1 VSISPE
7 HAQFLSTVAELA
19 AVTFLVGLLIGFIGA
34 GGAGVAVAIMTTVF
48 GLPAHTAV
56 GTAIAAMLFV
66 TASGALSHFREG
78 NVAWRLGLVVGLAG
92 AASGALSHFREG
104 NVAWRLGLVVGLAG
118 AVGAVIGADSSQA
131 IPDETLAT
139 AAGIALWVLAALVWV
154 RLRVTPAAIVD
165 LEWHGE
171 LRRQPS
177 EWGAAVGLGAVG
189 GAGAAFFGV
198 GMAPFLQLGLLA
210 IHRLPLRQTVGT
222 TMLALVF
229 ISAAG
234 GTAMARH
241 GDVSLPHLIGLTI
254 GLGIG
259 AFVGAR
265 YTRRAPR
272 SFLRAAVILVPLVA
286 GGMLLFL

>member
-1 VSISPE
+1 MSIAPE
-7 HAQFLSTVAELA
+7 QTQFLVTVAELA
-19 AVTFLVGLLIGFIGA
+19 AVTFLVGLIIGFIGA
-34 GGAGVAVAIMTTVF
+34 GGAGVAVAIMTTIF

-66 TASGALSHFREG
+66 TASGSLSHFREG
-78 NVAWRLGLVVGLAG
+78 NVAWKLGLVM
-92 AASGALSHFREG
+92 
-104 NVAWRLGLVVGLAG
+104 GLAG
-118 AVGAVIGADSSQA
+118 AVGAVIGADWSQA
-131 IPDETLAT
+131 VPDETLAT
-139 AAGIALWVLAALVWV
+139 AAGIALWILAALVWV
-154 RLRVTPAAIVD
+154 RTRVTPATVAA

-171 LRRQPS
+171 PERGPR
-177 EWGAAVGLGAVG
+177 EWGAAMGIGAAG

-198 GMAPFLQLGLLA
+198 GMAPFLQLGLLVV
-210 IHRLPLRQTVGT
+210 HHLPLRQTVGT
-222 TMLALVF
+222 TMLALAF

-259 AFVGAR
+259 AFIGAR

-272 SFLRAAVILVPLVA
+272 VFLRAAVILVPFVA
-286 GGMLLFL
+286 GAMLLFL

>member
-1 VSISPE
+1 MSISPE
-7 HAQFLSTVAELA
+7 QAQFLTTVAELA

-34 GGAGVAVAIMTTVF
+34 GGAGVAVAIMTAVF

-78 NVAWRLGLVVGLAG
+78 NVALKLGLVVGLAG
-92 AASGALSHFREG
+92 AA
-104 NVAWRLGLVVGLAG
+104 G
-118 AVGAVIGADSSQA
+118 AVLGADLSQA
-131 IPDETLAT
+131 IPDEILAT
-139 AAGIALWVLAALVWV
+139 AAGVALWILAALVWV
-154 RLRVTPAAIVD
+154 RTRFTPAAIAD
-165 LEWHGE
+165 LEWRGE
-171 LRRQPS
+171 PTRQPK

-210 IHRLPLRQTVGT
+210 MHRLPLRQTVGT

-241 GDVSLPHLIGLTI
+241 GDVSPPHLVGLTI
-254 GLGIG
+254 GLGTGAFIG
-259 AFVGAR
+259 ARF
-265 YTRRAPR
+265 TRRAPR
-272 SFLRAAVILVPLVA
+272 SFLRAAVILVPFVA
-286 GGMLLFL
+286 GAMLLFL

>member
-1 VSISPE
+1 MSVTPE
-7 HAQFLSTVAELA
+7 QAQFLTTVAELA

-34 GGAGVAVAIMTTVF
+34 GGAGVAVAIMTTLF

-92 AASGALSHFREG
+92 A
-104 NVAWRLGLVVGLAG
+104 
-118 AVGAVIGADSSQA
+118 VGAVIGADSSQA
-131 IPDETLAT
+131 IPDDVLRV
-139 AAGIALWVLAALVWV
+139 AAGIALWILALLVWV
-154 RLRVTPAAIVD
+154 RTRVTPAAIAD

-171 LRRQPS
+171 PRRGPA
-177 EWGAAVGLGAVG
+177 EWASAVGLGGVG

-210 IHRLPLRQTVGT
+210 VHHLPLRQTVGT

-229 ISAAG
+229 ISASG
-234 GTAMARH
+234 GLAMARH
-241 GDVSLPHLIGLTI
+241 GDVSLPHLVGLTI
-254 GLGIG
+254 GLSTGAFIG
-259 AFVGAR
+259 ARF
-265 YTRRAPR
+265 TRRAPR
-272 SFLRAAVILVPLVA
+272 SFLRVAVIMTPIVA
-286 GGMLLFL
+286 GAMLLFL

>member
-1 VSISPE
+1 MSITPE
-7 HAQFLSTVAELA
+7 QAQFLTTVAELA

-78 NVAWRLGLVVGLAG
+78 NVAWKLGLVVGIAG
-92 AASGALSHFREG
+92 AAGA
-104 NVAWRLGLVVGLAG
+104 VVG
-118 AVGAVIGADSSQA
+118 ADRSQA
-131 IPDETLAT
+131 IPDDTLAM
-139 AAGIALWVLAALVWV
+139 AAGIALWILAALVWV
-154 RLRVTPAAIVD
+154 RTRVTPTVVTD
-165 LEWHGE
+165 TEWQGE
-171 LRRQPS
+171 PARQPA

-210 IHRLPLRQTVGT
+210 VHRLPLRLTVGT

-241 GDVSLPHLIGLTI
+241 GDVSPPHLVGLTI
-254 GLGIG
+254 GLGAG
-259 AFVGAR
+259 AFLGAR

-272 SFLRAAVILVPLVA
+272 SFLRAAVILVPFVA
-286 GGMLLFL
+286 GAMLLFL

>member
-1 VSISPE
+1 MSISPE

-19 AVTFLVGLLIGFIGA
+19 AVTFLIGLLIGFIGA
-34 GGAGVAVAIMTTVF
+34 GGAGVAVAIMTTIF

-66 TASGALSHFREG
+66 TASGT
-78 NVAWRLGLVVGLAG
+78 
-92 AASGALSHFREG
+92 LSHFREG

-118 AVGAVIGADSSQA
+118 AVGAVIGADWSQA
-131 IPDETLAT
+131 IPDTTLAM
-139 AAGIALWVLAALVWV
+139 AAGIALWILAALVWV
-154 RLRVTPAAIVD
+154 RTRVAPAAIAD
-165 LEWHGE
+165 LEWRGE
-171 LRRQPS
+171 PQRQPS
-177 EWGAAVGLGAVG
+177 EFRAAVGLGAVG

-210 IHRLPLRQTVGT
+210 IYRLPLRQTVGT

-254 GLGIG
+254 GLGSG

-265 YTRRAPR
+265 FTRRAPR
-272 SFLRAAVILVPLVA
+272 VFLRAAVILVPFVA
-286 GGMLLFL
+286 GAMLLFL

>member
-1 VSISPE
+1 MSITPE
-7 HAQFLSTVAELA
+7 QTLFLTTVAELA

-78 NVAWRLGLVVGLAG
+78 NVAWKLGLVVGL
-92 AASGALSHFREG
+92 S
-104 NVAWRLGLVVGLAG
+104 G
-118 AVGAVIGADSSQA
+118 AVGAVIGADRSQA
-131 IPDETLAT
+131 IPDDLLAR
-139 AAGIALWVLAALVWV
+139 AAGVALWILAALVWV
-154 RLRVTPAAIVD
+154 RTRVSPAAITE
-165 LEWHGE
+165 LEWQGE
-171 LRRQPS
+171 PHRQPA

-210 IHRLPLRQTVGT
+210 VHRLPLRLTVGT

-254 GLGIG
+254 GLGLG

-265 YTRRAPR
+265 FTRRAPR
-272 SFLRAAVILVPLVA
+272 SFLRAAVILVPFVA
-286 GGMLLFL
+286 GAMLLFL

>member
-1 VSISPE
+1 MSISPE

-66 TASGALSHFREG
+66 TASGAFSHFREG
-78 NVAWRLGLVVGLAG
+78 NVAWK
-92 AASGALSHFREG
+92 
-104 NVAWRLGLVVGLAG
+104 LGLVVGLAG

-131 IPDETLAT
+131 IPDDTLAM
-139 AAGIALWVLAALVWV
+139 AAGIALWILAALVWV
-154 RLRVTPAAIVD
+154 RTRVTPAVVSD
-165 LEWHGE
+165 MEWHGE
-171 LRRQPS
+171 PRRAPS

-229 ISAAG
+229 ISASG

-254 GLGIG
+254 GLGTG
-259 AFVGAR
+259 AFLGAR
-265 YTRRAPR
+265 FTRRASR
-272 SFLRAAVILVPLVA
+272 SFLRAAVILVPFVA
-286 GGMLLFL
+286 GAMLLFL

>member
-1 VSISPE
+1 MSMAPE

-66 TASGALSHFREG
+66 TASGTLSHFREG
-78 NVAWRLGLVVGLAG
+78 NVAWKLGLVIGLAG
-92 AASGALSHFREG
+92 AA
-104 NVAWRLGLVVGLAG
+104 G
-118 AVGAVIGADSSQA
+118 AVVGADSSQA
-131 IPDETLAT
+131 IPDDTLAL
-139 AAGIALWVLAALVWV
+139 AAGIALWLLAALVWV
-154 RLRVTPAAIVD
+154 RTRVAPAAMADV
-165 LEWHGE
+165 EWRGE
-171 LRRQPS
+171 PQRQPS
-177 EWGAAVGLGAVG
+177 EWGAALGLGAVG

-210 IHRLPLRQTVGT
+210 VYRLPLRQTVGT
-222 TMLALVF
+222 TMMALIF

-234 GTAMARH
+234 GAAMARH

-254 GLGIG
+254 GLGGG

-265 YTRRAPR
+265 FTRRAPR
-272 SFLRAAVILVPLVA
+272 AFLRAAVILVPFVA
-286 GGMLLFL
+286 GAMLLFL